1 MDIVVMMDQKN
12 VRSHY
17 PLARVIEVM
26 PDDHGVVHNLCIR
39 TPKSN
44 IYYPKEPAVFRT
56 YVRDHTKVAH
66 VEFPM

>member
-17 PLARVIEVM
+17 PLARVIEVIR
-26 PDDHGVVHNLCIR
+26 IR
-39 TPKSN
+39 TPNRN
-44 IYYPKEPAVFRT
+44 IHDPKEPAVFRT